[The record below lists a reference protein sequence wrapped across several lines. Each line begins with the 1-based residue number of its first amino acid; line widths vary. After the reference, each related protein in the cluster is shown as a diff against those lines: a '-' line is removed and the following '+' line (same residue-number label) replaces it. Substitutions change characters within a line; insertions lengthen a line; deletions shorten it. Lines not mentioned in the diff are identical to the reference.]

1 MICKSIKGG
10 SNIRKIV
17 YGCIIIVLILCC
29 ICFKYDSIDLKGKMK
44 ENNEIYNVNIDIG
57 IHNIIKK
64 VPSRVI
70 ISSDDEQIIAEYIIK
85 KPLYDKDEQY
95 NFMSLYRFYGEGQYE
110 QGYIYFDKTLK
121 NVVIIIDERKI
132 YAAEDK
138 FIEMIQHMQ

>member
-1 MICKSIKGG
+1 
-10 SNIRKIV
+10 
-17 YGCIIIVLILCC
+17 
-29 ICFKYDSIDLKGKMK
+29 MK

-70 ISSDDEQIIAEYIIK
+70 ISSDDEQIIAEYIVK
-85 KPLYDKDEQY
+85 KPLYDKAVKY
-95 NFMSLYRFYGEGQYE
+95 NFMYLHRFYGEGQYE
-110 QGYIYFDKTLK
+110 QGYIHFDKTLK

-138 FIEMIQHMQ
+138 FIEMIQQMQ